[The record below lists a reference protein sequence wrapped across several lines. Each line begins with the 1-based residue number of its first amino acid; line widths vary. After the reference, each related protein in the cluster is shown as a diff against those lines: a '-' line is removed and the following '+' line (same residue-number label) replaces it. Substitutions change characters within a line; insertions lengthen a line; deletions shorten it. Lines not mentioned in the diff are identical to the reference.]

1 MVRLTSP
8 KTGWQTVMPNE
19 AAKSFIYNLVTNYP
33 WMTGDITEIEE
44 IEDGEIVFVVFANKT
59 LLKTTDKQ
67 LPKDVKRRKGYKVF
81 TSYWKALEHI
91 NEKNRICFDDI
102 RHKTYRI

>member
-1 MVRLTSP
+1 MVRLTIMNDRYSI
-8 KTGWQTVMPNE
+8 MSNDD
-19 AAKSFIYNLVTNYP
+19 AKRYVYTLVTDKP
-33 WMTGDITEIEE
+33 WLAGTITNIEE
-44 IEDGEIVFVVFANKT
+44 IEDGEILFVVFANKKI
-59 LLKTTDKQ
+59 LDTTDKQ
-67 LPKDVKRRKGYKVF
+67 LPKDVKRRKGYNVF